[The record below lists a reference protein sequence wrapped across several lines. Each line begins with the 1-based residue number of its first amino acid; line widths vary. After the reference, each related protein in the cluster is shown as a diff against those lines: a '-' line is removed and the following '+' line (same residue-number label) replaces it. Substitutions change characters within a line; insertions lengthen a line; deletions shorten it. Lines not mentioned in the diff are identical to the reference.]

1 VDEFP
6 VSVKMRTSGQP
17 NAMNTRYGSW
27 FRVLLLGVM
36 GFSVQAELPGFPETS
51 NERLGMRAIRHELL
65 GGFGDARPVEPD
77 SQLLLVNLKM
87 VNQVTADLVFEEGV
101 SESLR
106 KRKIREDVDWNLEW
120 RKSWTPIT
128 LSSGLHISPS
138 WLPIPAH
145 ATNAVR
151 LDPGQ
156 AFGTG
161 THETTRLCLNYLD
174 SFEFSERL
182 KMIDYG
188 CGSGILSLVAAALG
202 CKQITATDN
211 DPQALEITKKN
222 TIINSQQQV
231 ITVDVPE
238 NITMEKCDLLVANI
252 LLDALLSLKDV
263 FSKLVRA
270 HGFLVLYGVMT
281 PQAEILVSTYGS
293 EFVKQKV
300 KILNDWCMLVFTKR

>member
-1 VDEFP
+1 MWELRFEI
-6 VSVKMRTSGQP
+6 TSEKW
-17 NAMNTRYGSW
+17 TILEV
-27 FRVLLLGVM
+27 VLSKLEP
-36 GFSVQAELPGFPETS
+36 A
-51 NERLGMRAIRHELL
+51 AITTAY
-65 GGFGDARPVEPD
+65 GDADLFHSCSNVPKISHWEKLEVIVLFKD
-77 SQLLLVNLKM
+77 LKQVDLACSFLVK
-87 VNQVTADLVFEEGV
+87 VEGV
-101 SESLR
+101 SKSLR
-106 KRKIREDVDWNLEW
+106 KRKIREDVDWNFEW
-120 RKSWTPIT
+120 RKNWTPIT
-128 LSSGLHISPS
+128 LLSGLHISPS
-138 WLPIPAH
+138 WLPIPAQV
-145 ATNAVR
+145 ANTVR

-263 FSKLVRA
+263 FSKLVRK
-270 HGFLVLYGVMT
+270 HGFLVLSGVMT

-293 EFVKQKV
+293 EFVKQEV
-300 KILNDWCMLVFTKR
+300 KILNDWCILVFTKR

>member
-1 VDEFP
+1 MWELRFEI
-6 VSVKMRTSGQP
+6 TSEKW
-17 NAMNTRYGSW
+17 TILEL
-27 FRVLLLGVM
+27 VLSKLEP
-36 GFSVQAELPGFPETS
+36 A
-51 NERLGMRAIRHELL
+51 AITTAY
-65 GGFGDARPVEPD
+65 GDADLFHSYSNVVKISPWEKIEVIVLFKD
-77 SQLLLVNLKM
+77 VKQVDLACSFLVK
-87 VNQVTADLVFEEGV
+87 VEGV
-101 SESLR
+101 SETLR
-106 KRKIREDVDWNLEW
+106 KRKIREDVDWSLEW
-120 RKSWTPIT
+120 RKNWTPTT
-128 LSSGLHISPS
+128 LRSGLHISPS
-138 WLPIPAH
+138 WLPIPTYA
-145 ATNAVR
+145 ANTVR

-161 THETTRLCLNYLD
+161 THETTKLCLNYLD
-174 SFEFSERL
+174 SFGFTERL

-231 ITVDVPE
+231 ITVDTPE

-263 FSKLVRA
+263 FSKLVRK
-270 HGFLVLYGVMT
+270 HGFLVLSGVMT

-300 KILNDWCMLVFTKR
+300 KILNDWCILVFTKR

>member
-1 VDEFP
+1 MWELRFEITSEKWTILEVVLSKLEPAAITTAYCDVDLFHSYSNVAKIPHWEKLEVIVLFKD
-6 VSVKMRTSGQP
+6 VKQVDLACS
-17 NAMNTRYGSW
+17 
-27 FRVLLLGVM
+27 F
-36 GFSVQAELPGFPETS
+36 
-51 NERLGMRAIRHELL
+51 
-65 GGFGDARPVEPD
+65 
-77 SQLLLVNLKM
+77 LVK
-87 VNQVTADLVFEEGV
+87 VEGV

-120 RKSWTPIT
+120 RKNWTPIT
-128 LSSGLHISPS
+128 LRSGLHISPS
-138 WLPIPAH
+138 WLPIPAQV
-145 ATNAVR
+145 ANTVG

-263 FSKLVRA
+263 FSKLVRK
-270 HGFLVLYGVMT
+270 HGFLVLSGVMT

-293 EFVKQKV
+293 EFVKQEV
-300 KILNDWCMLVFTKR
+300 KILNDWCILVFTKR

>member
-1 VDEFP
+1 MWELRFEITSEKWTILEVVLSKLEPAAITTAYGDTDLFHSYSNVAKISRWEKLEVIVLFKDVKQVDLACSFL
-6 VSVKMRTSGQP
+6 VK
-17 NAMNTRYGSW
+17 
-27 FRVLLLGVM
+27 V
-36 GFSVQAELPGFPETS
+36 
-51 NERLGMRAIRHELL
+51 
-65 GGFGDARPVEPD
+65 
-77 SQLLLVNLKM
+77 
-87 VNQVTADLVFEEGV
+87 EGV

-120 RKSWTPIT
+120 RKNWTPIT
-128 LSSGLHISPS
+128 LRSGLHISPS

-145 ATNAVR
+145 ADNTVR

-174 SFEFSERL
+174 SFGFPKRL

-231 ITVDVPE
+231 ITVDAPE

-263 FSKLVRA
+263 FSKLVRK
-270 HGFLVLYGVMT
+270 HGFLVLSGVMT

-300 KILNDWCMLVFTKR
+300 KILNDWCILVFTKR

>member
-1 VDEFP
+1 MWELRFEITSEKWTILEVVLSKLEPAAITTAYGDTDLFHSYSNVAKISHWEKLEVIVLFKDLKQVDLACSFL
-6 VSVKMRTSGQP
+6 VK
-17 NAMNTRYGSW
+17 
-27 FRVLLLGVM
+27 V
-36 GFSVQAELPGFPETS
+36 
-51 NERLGMRAIRHELL
+51 
-65 GGFGDARPVEPD
+65 
-77 SQLLLVNLKM
+77 
-87 VNQVTADLVFEEGV
+87 EGV
-101 SESLR
+101 SKSLR
-106 KRKIREDVDWNLEW
+106 KRKILEDVDWNLEW
-120 RKSWTPIT
+120 RKNWTPIT
-128 LSSGLHISPS
+128 LLSGLHISPS
-138 WLPIPAH
+138 WLPIPAQV
-145 ATNAVR
+145 ANTVR

-263 FSKLVRA
+263 FSKLVRK
-270 HGFLVLYGVMT
+270 HGFLVLSGVMT

-293 EFVKQKV
+293 EFVKQEV
-300 KILNDWCMLVFTKR
+300 KILNDWCILVFTKR

>member
-1 VDEFP
+1 MWELRFEI
-6 VSVKMRTSGQP
+6 TSEKW
-17 NAMNTRYGSW
+17 TILEV
-27 FRVLLLGVM
+27 VLSKLEP
-36 GFSVQAELPGFPETS
+36 A
-51 NERLGMRAIRHELL
+51 AITTAY
-65 GGFGDARPVEPD
+65 GDADLFHSYSNVAKISHWEKLEVIVLFKD
-77 SQLLLVNLKM
+77 VKQVDLACSFLVK
-87 VNQVTADLVFEEGV
+87 VEGV
-101 SESLR
+101 PVSLR

-120 RKSWTPIT
+120 RKNWTPIT

-145 ATNAVR
+145 AANAVR

-161 THETTRLCLNYLD
+161 THETTKLCLNYLD
-174 SFEFSERL
+174 SFGLLERL

-270 HGFLVLYGVMT
+270 HGFLVLSGVMT

-300 KILNDWCMLVFTKR
+300 KILNDWCILVFTKR

>member
-1 VDEFP
+1 MWELRFEITSEKWTILEVVLSKLEPAAITTAYGDTDLFHSYSNVAKISHWEKLEVIVLFKDLKQVDLACSFL
-6 VSVKMRTSGQP
+6 VK
-17 NAMNTRYGSW
+17 
-27 FRVLLLGVM
+27 V
-36 GFSVQAELPGFPETS
+36 
-51 NERLGMRAIRHELL
+51 
-65 GGFGDARPVEPD
+65 
-77 SQLLLVNLKM
+77 
-87 VNQVTADLVFEEGV
+87 EGV
-101 SESLR
+101 SKSLR

-120 RKSWTPIT
+120 RKNWTPIT
-128 LSSGLHISPS
+128 LLSGLHISPS
-138 WLPIPAH
+138 WLPIPAQV
-145 ATNAVR
+145 ANTVR

-263 FSKLVRA
+263 FSKLVRK
-270 HGFLVLYGVMT
+270 HGFLVLSGVMT

-293 EFVKQKV
+293 EFVKQEV
-300 KILNDWCMLVFTKR
+300 KILNDWCILVFTKR

>member
-1 VDEFP
+1 MWELRFETTSEKWTILEVVLSKLEPAAITTAYGDTDLFHSYSNVAKISHWEKLEVIVLFKNVKQVDLACSFL
-6 VSVKMRTSGQP
+6 VK
-17 NAMNTRYGSW
+17 
-27 FRVLLLGVM
+27 V
-36 GFSVQAELPGFPETS
+36 
-51 NERLGMRAIRHELL
+51 
-65 GGFGDARPVEPD
+65 
-77 SQLLLVNLKM
+77 
-87 VNQVTADLVFEEGV
+87 EGV
-101 SESLR
+101 SETLKKS
-106 KRKIREDVDWNLEW
+106 KIREDVDWNLEW
-120 RKSWTPIT
+120 RKNWTPIT
-128 LSSGLHISPS
+128 LRSGLHISPS
-138 WLPIPAH
+138 WLPIPAQV
-145 ATNAVR
+145 ANTVG

-252 LLDALLSLKDV
+252 LLDALLSLNDV
-263 FSKLVRA
+263 FSKLVRK
-270 HGFLVLYGVMT
+270 HGFLVLSGVMT

-293 EFVKQKV
+293 EFVKQEV
-300 KILNDWCMLVFTKR
+300 KILNDWCILVFTKR